1 MGNSLFIYINDY
13 GGDSVSNFGER
24 LKFWRERKGLTQ
36 EQLALRCK
44 SSEQVIRSYEKNR
57 NKPGY
62 DMIIRLCDAMLVNP
76 DYLMQ
81 DDLSFN
87 PYEDRN
93 ETFNDIARLSP
104 TNYQLLKGFV
114 KNLKDQEDKG

>member
-1 MGNSLFIYINDY
+1 M
-13 GGDSVSNFGER
+13 SNFGER
-24 LKFWRERKGLTQ
+24 LKFMREQLGLTQ

-62 DMIIRLCDAMLVNP
+62 EMIIRLCDAMLVNP

-87 PYEDRN
+87 PYEDKN

-104 TNYQLLKGFV
+104 ANYLLVKGFV
-114 KNLKDQEDKG
+114 KNLKDQKDKG

>member
-1 MGNSLFIYINDY
+1 MSSF
-13 GGDSVSNFGER
+13 GDR
-24 LKFWRERKGLTQ
+24 LKYQREYKNLTQ
-36 EQLALRCK
+36 EQLAARCDT
-44 SSEQVIRSYEKNR
+44 SDHMIRAYEKNR

-62 DMIIRLCDAMLVNP
+62 EMIIRLCDALLVNP

-93 ETFNDIARLSP
+93 ETFNDIAKLPPSS
-104 TNYQLLKGFV
+104 YQLLKSFV
-114 KNLKDQEDKG
+114 ENLKNQGMK

>member
-1 MGNSLFIYINDY
+1 MN
-13 GGDSVSNFGER
+13 NFGER
-24 LKFWRERKGLTQ
+24 LKFWREHQGLTQ
-36 EQLALRCK
+36 EQLALRCN
-44 SSEQVIRSYEKNR
+44 SSEQVIRSYEKSR

-62 DMIIRLCDAMLVNP
+62 EMIIRLCDALLVNP

-93 ETFNDIARLSP
+93 ETFNDIAKLP
-104 TNYQLLKGFV
+104 PNEYQLVKGFV
-114 KNLKDQEDKG
+114 ENLKNQGIKR

>member
-1 MGNSLFIYINDY
+1 MNS
-13 GGDSVSNFGER
+13 FGER
-24 LKFWRERKGLTQ
+24 LKYWREHLGLTQ
-36 EQLALRCK
+36 EQLAVRCE

-62 DMIIRLCDAMLVNP
+62 DMIIRLCDAMLINP

-81 DDLSFN
+81 DDLNFN

-93 ETFNDIARLSP
+93 ETFNDIAKLPPSE
-104 TNYQLLKGFV
+104 YQLVKGFV
-114 KNLKDQEDKG
+114 ENLKNQGIKR